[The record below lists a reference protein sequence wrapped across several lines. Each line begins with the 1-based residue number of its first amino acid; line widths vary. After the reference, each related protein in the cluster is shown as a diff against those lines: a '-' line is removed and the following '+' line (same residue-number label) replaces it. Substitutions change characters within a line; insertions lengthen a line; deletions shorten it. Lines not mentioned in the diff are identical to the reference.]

1 MQQVVFER
9 KVDTEGTPEK
19 PVFKTVKRMLFSK
32 MNPFPQKKV
41 LTFNKNSQ
49 DFSFSVNYAELEHLR
64 PEDIEWVL
72 VQNNIKLTHCSD

>member
-1 MQQVVFER
+1 
-9 KVDTEGTPEK
+9 
-19 PVFKTVKRMLFSK
+19 MLFSK

-64 PEDIEWVL
+64 KEDIEYVIVL
-72 VQNNIKLTHCSD
+72 FLYFLLSLVVYSHESELVFFVAKCNSKCELCN